1 MNYESTED
9 AANSILT
16 ILNDEAQQLS
26 ATPKIEKTERK
37 SKTNRMMISLKKNGQ
52 TFRITFDWVRDEHV
66 AYHGFLL
73 GNGYIEQ
80 EWNLCLRPEKR
91 EIPVVPPVF
100 WELRSRDETVPKA
113 SYPESLTEE
122 WLRRLI
128 RKKLAVPASQ

>member
-1 MNYESTED
+1 LNYKSTED
-9 AANSILT
+9 AATSILT

-52 TFRITFDWVRDEHV
+52 TFRITFDWVRDEYV

-80 EWNLCLRPEKR
+80 EWSLALYPEKHA
-91 EIPVVPPVF
+91 IPVVSPFV
-100 WELRSRDETVPKA
+100 WKLRCRDETIQKA
-113 SYPESLTEE
+113 SYPENLTEE
-122 WLRRLI
+122 WLRRV
-128 RKKLAVPASQ
+128 RKKLAVPQNA

>member
-1 MNYESTED
+1 
-9 AANSILT
+9 
-16 ILNDEAQQLS
+16 
-26 ATPKIEKTERK
+26 
-37 SKTNRMMISLKKNGQ
+37 MMISLKKDGQ

-128 RKKLAVPASQ
+128 RKKLAVPQNA